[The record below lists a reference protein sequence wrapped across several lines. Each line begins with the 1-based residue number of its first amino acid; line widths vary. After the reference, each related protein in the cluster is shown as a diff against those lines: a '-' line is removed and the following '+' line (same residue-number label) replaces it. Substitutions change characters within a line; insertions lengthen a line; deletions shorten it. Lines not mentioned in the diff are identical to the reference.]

1 MIARCF
7 YLPSFINEAVAAAA
21 MQALVASVV
30 QNSYR
35 ACLGWKQQHSL
46 RKTKKKCNIATVCK
60 QVTRNSGEKI
70 VRKIDPQSYPLPSKL
85 VIGTKPSDR
94 GTIDKFRAPNGMRT
108 SVIYINTCHR
118 E

>member
-70 VRKIDPQSYPLPSKL
+70 VRKIDPANLSLVQNHLTGAPL
-85 VIGTKPSDR
+85 
-94 GTIDKFRAPNGMRT
+94 
-108 SVIYINTCHR
+108 INFVHR
-118 E
+118 MVCELQ

>member
-1 MIARCF
+1 M
-7 YLPSFINEAVAAAA
+7 EATAQPAKDKKE
-21 MQALVASVV
+21 V
-30 QNSYR
+30 QHRHRVQTSHPEQWGKDCAQDR
-35 ACLGWKQQHSL
+35 
-46 RKTKKKCNIATVCK
+46 
-60 QVTRNSGEKI
+60 
-70 VRKIDPQSYPLPSKL
+70 PSKL